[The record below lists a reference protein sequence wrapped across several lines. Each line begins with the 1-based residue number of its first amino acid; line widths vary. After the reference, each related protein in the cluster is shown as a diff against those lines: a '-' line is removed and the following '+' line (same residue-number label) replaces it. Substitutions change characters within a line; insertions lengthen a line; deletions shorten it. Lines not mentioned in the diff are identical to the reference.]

1 MLLLAIDTSGKYG
14 SIALARCGPEESCNI
29 LDVVPL
35 EGGTFSAQLI
45 PQIAS
50 LLDKH
55 KFGKQEIDAFAVASG
70 PGSFTGLR
78 VGLAAIKGLAEILNK
93 PIVAISLLEAVAS
106 AGSKQGEVIA
116 ALDAGRNEV
125 YVGNYRV
132 GSSIIGLGERLLSL
146 NEFLIDASGRTVI
159 TPEKNIA
166 EAARQAGISVE
177 EIERPSS
184 DAIARLGL
192 KKLRSGE
199 TVTPEDLEA
208 NYIRRTDAEIF
219 FKASP

>member
-14 SIALARCGPEESCNI
+14 SIALARCGPEESCKI

-35 EGGTFSAQLI
+35 EVGTFSAQLI
-45 PQIAS
+45 PQIA
-50 LLDKH
+50 LLLSKH
-55 KFGKQEIDAFAVASG
+55 GFGKQEIDAFAVASG

-93 PIVAISLLEAVAS
+93 PIAAISLLEAVAS
-106 AGSKQGEVIA
+106 AGSQHGEVIA
-116 ALDAGRNEV
+116 ALDAGRNDV

-132 GSSIIGLGERLLSL
+132 NSSIIRLGEQLLSL
-146 NEFLIDASGRTVI
+146 NEFLTAAAGRTII

-166 EAARQAGISVE
+166 EAARRASISVE

-184 DAIARLGL
+184 DAIARLGW
-192 KKLRSGE
+192 KKIRAGE

-219 FKASP
+219 SKISP